1 MNATINI
8 LCFKSKTLAN
18 GEHPLMICVCKDS
31 KRKYI
36 SLGVSVASAA
46 VLGFSEEQ
54 AEAQLSQQNHD

>member
-1 MNATINI
+1 MNAIINI

-46 VLGFSEEQ
+46 VLGLSEEQ

>member
-18 GEHPLMICVCKDS
+18 GEHPLMICICKDS

-36 SLGVSVASAA
+36 SLGVSVASTA
-46 VLGFSEEQ
+46 VLGLSEEQ
-54 AEAQLSQQNHD
+54 AEAQLSQQNHY